1 MSTNLLY
8 NPNFDLP
15 LITTDS
21 FKLYTDFTAAE
32 ITAFYWSSVNY
43 NNVSILNGVN
53 AYDYPSPSLLNCT
66 QAISLQNT
74 SDISQTV
81 TIFDLVTY
89 QLNFNYVGRP
99 NPNNFFVFNPVDVF
113 INGVRQVLGTS
124 YLETTTTTITFTEAA
139 PYTSVVEF
147 IG

>member
-1 MSTNLLY
+1 MSINLLY

-15 LITTDS
+15 SITTDS

-43 NNVSILNGVN
+43 NNITMLNGVN

-81 TIFDLVTY
+81 TIFDLVEY
-89 QLNFNYVGRP
+89 QLKFNYVGRP
-99 NPNNFFVFNPVDVF
+99 NPNNYFVFNPVDVF
-113 INGVRQVLGTS
+113 INDELIYTVYIYNDLVRNYNRL
-124 YLETTTTTITFTEAA
+124 
-139 PYTSVVEF
+139 YTH
-147 IG
+147 